1 MIVYPLLH
9 VVMESA
15 VAEPGAARRIV
26 RGSVG
31 AAQAASASVARVAT
45 SRRDRVMTDAP
56 LRGAP
61 YVGFPARGP
70 VTRWDSPS
78 AEVASAAR
86 VFALVSD
93 PVDRARLRGAVRR
106 SIEFVFHAEV
116 HEVLAALRASPV
128 PPTAVLLEP
137 RDALGRPAA
146 GLARQVLTLFPG
158 VPVVGYCRA
167 GVEHSQE
174 ILDLATAGV
183 HELLFK
189 HDDAA
194 DAAIRAVVASAHQ
207 ACAGETA
214 YAAVAALIPVRL
226 QPMIRYC
233 LMYPATA
240 RSVHAVAH
248 ALGVHRKTLVN
259 RCHALRLPAPG
270 ALVSWC
276 QLLLIAHY
284 LGRGHATVES
294 IAQQL
299 DFPSATALRNLLKRY
314 TGMRPQ
320 DVRAAGGLPVVVEVF
335 TRALGG
341 GTSERARMEAPL
353 AG

>member
-1 MIVYPLLH
+1 
-9 VVMESA
+9 MESA
-15 VAEPGAARRIV
+15 TADVGEARRVV

-31 AAQAASASVARVAT
+31 AAQAATTNVAIAAT
-45 SRRDRVMTDAP
+45 MRRDRDMTDAP
-56 LRGAP
+56 KRGAS
-61 YVGFPARGP
+61 YFGP
-70 VTRWDSPS
+70 SHGDAVTRWGSPL
-78 AEVASAAR
+78 AEVASTTR
-86 VFALVSD
+86 VLALVADAS
-93 PVDRARLRGAVRR
+93 DRARLRGAVRR
-106 SIEFVFHAEV
+106 SIEFDFQAEV
-116 HEVLAALRASPV
+116 HDVLVALRTSAT

-137 RDALGRPAA
+137 RDARGRPSA

-158 VPVVGYCRA
+158 VPVIGYCRA

-194 DAAIRAVVASAHQ
+194 DATIRAVVASAHQ
-207 ACAGETA
+207 ACAGDVVF
-214 YAAVAALIPVRL
+214 AAVAPLVPARL
-226 QPMIRYC
+226 RPMMRYC
-233 LMYPATA
+233 LMYPVTA
-240 RSVHAVAH
+240 RSVSAVAH

-259 RCHALRLPAPG
+259 YCGAAHLPPPG

-276 QLLLIAHY
+276 QLLLVAHY
-284 LGRGHATVES
+284 LGRGSATVES

-320 DVRAAGGLPVVVEVF
+320 DVRTAGGLPVVVEVF
-335 TRALGG
+335 SRALAG
-341 GTSERARMEAPL
+341 EAPDRARMEAPL